1 MKIIKSYIF
10 IQGIRFYAFHGIGTL
25 EKLVGQNFIVDIKI
39 GANIAL
45 ACTSDNVNDTVNYAS
60 VYDIIKE
67 EMERPSQLL
76 EQISKRIAEH
86 LFNSF
91 SIIDTIQLKITK
103 QTPPMGA
110 DSKGA
115 GVEIIYER

>member
-10 IQGIRFYAFHGIGTL
+10 IQGLRFYAFHGIGVL

-39 GANIAL
+39 EANIVQS
-45 ACTSDNVNDTVNYAS
+45 CISDNVNDTVNYAS

-67 EMERPSQLL
+67 EMEKPSHLL
-76 EQISKRIAEH
+76 EHISKRIAEH